1 MDQSGGACSR
11 ERADLARLQPIS
23 KRPLQDSLPQIALNI
38 AAVTRLTH
46 AVLRAFLSRDDGL
59 IINVASVLTIKALPI
74 SSVYSGTKAF
84 VLNFSRGLQDEL
96 AEDRFK
102 VQVVLPASTATEIWN
117 DSGIPL
123 LALNEKTVMTAENL
137 VNAALDGF
145 DKGEA
150 INWPQLRMRAYG
162 INMTRRARHQSI
174 EVLSSFRR
182 TPRRM
187 Y

>member
-11 ERADLARLQPIS
+11 ERAGLARLQPIS

-38 AAVTRLTH
+38 TAVTRLTH
-46 AVLRAFLSRDDGL
+46 AVLPAFLSRDDGL
-59 IINVASVLTIKALPI
+59 IMNVASVLTIKALPI

-96 AEDRFK
+96 AEDRFR

-137 VNAALDGF
+137 ADGKGTLGTISLVLR
-145 DKGEA
+145 DK
-150 INWPQLRMRAYG
+150 L
-162 INMTRRARHQSI
+162 
-174 EVLSSFRR
+174 L
-182 TPRRM
+182 PRL
-187 Y
+187 